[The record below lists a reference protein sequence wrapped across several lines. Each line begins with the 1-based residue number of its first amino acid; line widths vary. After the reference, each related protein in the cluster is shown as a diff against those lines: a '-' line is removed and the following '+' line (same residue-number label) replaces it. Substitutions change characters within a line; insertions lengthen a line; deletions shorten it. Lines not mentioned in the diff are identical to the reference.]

1 MDDRIIRPNY
11 EVISAAQK
19 RQLLELFHTVLFDM
33 FSEQDFQDVVAV
45 FARIIERL
53 EVQSNA

>member
-1 MDDRIIRPNY
+1 MMKKIKVII
-11 EVISAAQK
+11 K
-19 RQLLELFHTVLFDM
+19 RRRKGSCLNFHTVLFDM

-53 EVQSNA
+53 EAQSNG